1 VSRVLGF
8 YFIFC
13 SLCNAAA
20 GGISSGSCLT
30 TLSPPGFIYHIR
42 PYMLHGERAEG
53 VRECVGFFISGD
65 TRTPLSRLECVRDAL
80 CINTCADANCQL
92 MSRKMIY
99 RHALHTIFSLFA
111 FHKQCTNLVASHNQF
126 LIFFKF
132 K

>member
-1 VSRVLGF
+1 MSRVLGF

-42 PYMLHGERAEG
+42 HGERAEG
-53 VRECVGFFISGD
+53 VRESVGFFISGD

-111 FHKQCTNLVASHNQF
+111 FHKQCKNLVASRQS
-126 LIFFKF
+126 IFNIF
-132 K
+132 